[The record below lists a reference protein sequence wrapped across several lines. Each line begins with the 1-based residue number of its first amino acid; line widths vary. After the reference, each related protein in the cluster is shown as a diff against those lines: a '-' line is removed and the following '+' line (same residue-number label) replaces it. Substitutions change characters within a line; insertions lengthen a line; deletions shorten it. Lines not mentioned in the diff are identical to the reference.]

1 MLTWSESPL
10 ALRDSSPER
19 ELWNLPMTDTDD
31 PLLEHLRDEVDRI
44 ERLVNQR
51 LPWPATATPG
61 EVTQSAQTVR
71 WSYRFTWQ
79 EVERGRRY
87 VMPLP
92 TDRAINARRSALEE
106 LRSLVAD
113 TPVAVQQADPRIR
126 YRAGL
131 NVYEISCSLLVDSQT
146 LP

>member
-1 MLTWSESPL
+1 MTSVVANAESESM
-10 ALRDSSPER
+10 A
-19 ELWNLPMTDTDD
+19 NTDD
-31 PLLEHLRDEVDRI
+31 PLLESLRDEVDRI
-44 ERLVNQR
+44 EQLVDER
-51 LPWPATATPG
+51 LPWPTTAVAG
-61 EVTQSAQTVR
+61 IVAEGGQTVR

-92 TDRAINARRSALEE
+92 ADRALNARRSALAE

-113 TPVAVQQADPRIR
+113 ASVVVQPSEPRIR

-131 NVYEISCSLLVDSQT
+131 SVYEVACALRIAHAS
-146 LP
+146 P